1 MNSALQA
8 QNTYRNNSVLSAS
21 PEQLVLM
28 LYDGTLRFLGQAMV
42 AMHDGSV
49 PVASSKLRRAEAII
63 DELRT
68 TLDYEAGEL
77 AERLD
82 AIYLFCRQLLV
93 EAQLEQD
100 PTKIESVTA
109 LISELRGAWAEICP

>member
-8 QNTYRNNSVLSAS
+8 QNTYRNNSVLSAA

-28 LYDGTLRFLGQAMV
+28 LYDGTMRFLGQALV
-42 AMHDGSV
+42 AMN
-49 PVASSKLRRAEAII
+49 EAII
-63 DELRT
+63 DELRG

-100 PTKIESVTA
+100 PAKIESVSS
-109 LISELRGAWAEICP
+109 LIGELREAWAAICP